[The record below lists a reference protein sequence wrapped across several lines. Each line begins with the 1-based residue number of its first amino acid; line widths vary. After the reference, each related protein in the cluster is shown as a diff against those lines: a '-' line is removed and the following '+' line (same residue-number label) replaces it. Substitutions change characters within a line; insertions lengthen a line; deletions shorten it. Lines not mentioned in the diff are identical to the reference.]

1 MQALIFDLDGTL
13 WDTCPACAV
22 AWNRALAAHSI
33 PYRPITTADMR
44 GVAGLPHGEC
54 VTTVFHD
61 LTTEQHRLLEAHTAI
76 GDMDAIREF
85 GGELY
90 AGVAEG
96 LARLASAYPLYIVSN
111 CQAGYI
117 ELFYEFSG
125 LGALFK
131 DRECWGDTG
140 EPKAANIARL
150 IARNKLQNPVY
161 IGDTHGDASA
171 AAACGVPFLHA
182 GWGYGQLTE
191 VKTFDDF
198 SSLERHLQDPAITY
212 SP

>member
-1 MQALIFDLDGTL
+1 MQEALIFDLDGTL

-22 AWNRALAAHSI
+22 AWNRALASHAI
-33 PYRPITTADMR
+33 PYRQITTHDMR

-54 VTTVFHD
+54 VTTVLHD
-61 LTTEQHRLLEAHTAI
+61 LTTEQHRLIEAHTAI
-76 GDMDAIREF
+76 GDMDAIREL

-90 AGVAEG
+90 AGVAQG

-125 LGALFK
+125 LGHLFR
-131 DRECWGDTG
+131 DHECWGNTG

-161 IGDTHGDASA
+161 IGDTLGDASA
-171 AAACGVPFLHA
+171 AAACRVPFLHA
-182 GWGYGQLTE
+182 GWGYGQLPD
-191 VKTFDDF
+191 VSTFSDF
-198 SSLERHLQDPAITY
+198 ASLESHLLPKAV
-212 SP
+212 SH